1 MTITK
6 DNLTDLV
13 LYGIGIPPYSA
24 RGLSTTLTPIGQAA
38 VLKRTINGELDD
50 LSDSVFRKYRLTITC
65 TDQQAP
71 SFDGIFPG
79 AVVTV
84 DFPQELAYSE
94 YHPGPGR
101 AIVPG
106 SERQANGF
114 NFYRPRFVCRV
125 VTHNVASPEWDASY
139 AWTLDLEEI

>member
-1 MTITK
+1 MTVTR

-24 RGLSTTLTPIGQAA
+24 RGLSMTLTPIGQAA
-38 VLKRTINGELDD
+38 VLKRTINGDLDD
-50 LSDSVFRKYRLTITC
+50 LSNVIFHKYRMTVTC

-71 SFDGIFPG
+71 AFDNVFPG
-79 AVVTV
+79 MIVTV
-84 DFPQELAYSE
+84 DSTQEFAYPE
-94 YHPGPGR
+94 YVAGPGR

-125 VTHNVASPEWDASY
+125 VTHTTASPEWDASY
-139 AWTLDLEEI
+139 AWSLDLEEI